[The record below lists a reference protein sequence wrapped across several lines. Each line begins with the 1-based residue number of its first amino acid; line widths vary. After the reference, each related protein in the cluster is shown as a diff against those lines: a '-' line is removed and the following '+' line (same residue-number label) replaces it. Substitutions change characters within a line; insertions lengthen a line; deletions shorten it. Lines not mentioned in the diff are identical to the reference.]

1 MYQFCF
7 KVRKILILG
16 VIGGMGKGGEYENKF
31 LKNWKSRNWRKTWVR
46 GCQTAILGAKFGKF
60 SIIKKEIFWQFLQ
73 EKGFSAKFSPVYLNF
88 CWKIS
93 NFRFVNKFEENLT
106 TFNPKNLMGYFE
118 NGSSQCLLFE
128 QFLF

>member
-106 TFNPKNLMGYFE
+106 IFNPKNLMGYFE
-118 NGSSQCLLFE
+118 NGSSQFLLFE